1 MEEYKESPWGKIPIH
16 WRISSVKEETDVV
29 TDYVANGS
37 FASLAENVKY
47 KTEKDYAVLIRLV
60 DYNNQFKG
68 DFVYIDKNAYEFLG
82 KSKLYGDEIIISNV
96 GANVG
101 TVFKCPHLEYRMS
114 LAPNSIMV
122 KFKGN
127 NDFYYYWLKS
137 HFGQH
142 MLQSIVTGSA
152 QPKFNKTN
160 FKDLQIPVPPLDE
173 QESIASI
180 LKSLDDKIEVNRRIN
195 DNFNFAFFEVMLI
208 WLLTSLRN
216 DNLEQQAQ
224 ALFKSWFVDFE
235 PFRDQPFVESELGM
249 IPEGWRVGR
258 YEEIIETTISGD
270 WGKEKPEGN
279 YIHKVACIRGCD
291 FQDIKNGLR
300 GNTPER
306 YILEKNYQSKHF
318 HHNDVLVE
326 ISGGTQTV
334 STGRVCLVSQLL
346 IDKFNADIVCTNFCR
361 VIRPIAAYAAY
372 LYYSWLYKYNGKVMF
387 GYENGTSGIKNF
399 RIKDFISVE
408 PVVIPPADLLGKFQ
422 QFVDN
427 VQIQIQTRGSE
438 SSRLAS
444 LRDTL
449 LPRLMS
455 GEIKVEDVTL

>member
-1 MEEYKESPWGKIPIH
+1 MEEWKEYSLSDIVNLVIDYRGKTPLKLGGSWSQNGYRALSAKNIKTGAIVNEDSIRFVDDELYLRLMKDEVQRGDIFVTSEAPFGQIYY
-16 WRISSVKEETDVV
+16 WNSDEKIVLSQRLFCLRLSEEVCSKFVYYYMITNTFQAELDGRATGTTVIGLRQPELLKCKI
-29 TDYVANGS
+29 NLP
-37 FASLAENVKY
+37 SLAEQQ
-47 KTEKDYAVLIRLV
+47 R
-60 DYNNQFKG
+60 
-68 DFVYIDKNAYEFLG
+68 
-82 KSKLYGDEIIISNV
+82 
-96 GANVG
+96 
-101 TVFKCPHLEYRMS
+101 
-114 LAPNSIMV
+114 
-122 KFKGN
+122 
-127 NDFYYYWLKS
+127 
-137 HFGQH
+137 
-142 MLQSIVTGSA
+142 
-152 QPKFNKTN
+152 
-160 FKDLQIPVPPLDE
+160 
-173 QESIASI
+173 IASI
-180 LKSLDDKIEVNRRIN
+180 LSSLDEKIEVNRRI
-195 DNFNFAFFEVMLI
+195 
-208 WLLTSLRN
+208 N

-258 YEEIIETTISGD
+258 YEEIIEMTISGD
-270 WGKEKPEGN
+270 WGKEKREGK
-279 YIHKVACIRGCD
+279 YVHKVACIRGCD

-334 STGRVCLVSQLL
+334 STGRVCPVSQLL

-422 QFVDN
+422 QFVDS
-427 VQIQIQTRGSE
+427 VQLQIQTRGSE
-438 SSRLAS
+438 STRLVQ

-449 LPRLMS
+449 LPRLLS
-455 GEIKVEDVTL
+455 GELNVNEITA